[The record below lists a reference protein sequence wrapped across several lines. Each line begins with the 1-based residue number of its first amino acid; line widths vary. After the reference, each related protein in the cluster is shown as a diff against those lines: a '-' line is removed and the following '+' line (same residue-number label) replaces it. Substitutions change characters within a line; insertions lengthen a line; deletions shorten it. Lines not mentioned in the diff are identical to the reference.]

1 MQVYA
6 WIFSRKNRGKRL
18 KWSESDYLPI
28 SDIHP
33 LRSKSDLMNC
43 SVYRQFNL
51 SMYTVLWTRT
61 CSIEKTDTD
70 RIYLLGWIR
79 VYEAKVVARVHN
91 AEEFL
96 IPYKVLLHHW
106 WEMWNNLRSW
116 SSSLSFVVFKFS
128 ATRSRNQFFVLNG
141 RLHLMWW
148 DVICLSYPR

>member
-1 MQVYA
+1 MNPIIYQFPTFIPCEVNLIWWTAQCIVSSTYRC
-6 WIFSRKNRGKRL
+6 IPCCEHGLVQL
-18 KWSESDYLPI
+18 KKLT
-28 SDIHP
+28 
-33 LRSKSDLMNC
+33 
-43 SVYRQFNL
+43 QTGF
-51 SMYTVLWTRT
+51 
-61 CSIEKTDTD
+61 
-70 RIYLLGWIR
+70 IYWVELGCTKQKLLLGCI
-79 VYEAKVVARVHN
+79 
-91 AEEFL
+91 L